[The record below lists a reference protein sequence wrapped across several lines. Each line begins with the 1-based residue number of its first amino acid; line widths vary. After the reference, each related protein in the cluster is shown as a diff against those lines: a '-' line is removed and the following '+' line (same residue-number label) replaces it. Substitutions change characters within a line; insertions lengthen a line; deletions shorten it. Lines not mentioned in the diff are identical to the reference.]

1 MSTTWK
7 DVVQTVAPSLAAL
20 FGGPLAGV
28 AVKALSEKLL
38 GKPDGTEDEV
48 GQAVASMSSADLLKL
63 KEVEADLM
71 KALEAAGVQREQIAA
86 ADRDSARKREVDS
99 KDWTPR
105 FLAALIVVGYGL
117 AMERLMN
124 GPPLSG
130 DQQILWSMFGSLT
143 LAVSQ
148 VLNYYFGSTSQSAA
162 KNATIAQ
169 AIKAKG
175 TP

>member
-1 MSTTWK
+1 MSTSWK
-7 DVVQTVAPSLAAL
+7 DVVATVAPGLATL

-38 GKPDGTEDEV
+38 GKPDGTEAEV
-48 GQAVASMSSADLLKL
+48 AQAVTALSPADLIKI
-63 KEVEADLM
+63 KEVDAELT

-86 ADRDSARKREVDS
+86 SDRDSARRREVES

-105 FLAALIVVGYGL
+105 LLAVIVIVGYGL

-124 GPPLSG
+124 GPPLTG

-148 VLNYYFGSTSQSAA
+148 VLNYFFGSTSQSAA

-169 AIKAKG
+169 ALKG
-175 TP
+175 TA